1 MALTENEV
9 IKEAIKLPY
18 KSDRIV
24 INRANI
30 AFFMKMDRARPV
42 SPKHVNEIYRA
53 ISQGLPLLS
62 PIAVNKLDREHFTII
77 DGHHRIEAISRK
89 IEEDPTFQIMIEV
102 LVFEHLLREEETRVF
117 NILNN
122 VLPQSTSSMLWV
134 NRDDYPAINLMLKNF
149 PLHIM
154 ASSTSHGTNVKKN
167 SIGLTMVLIPYLS
180 LGKPF
185 RIIRREDILKEA
197 KKLDRRDYE
206 NLYAFMSGYITAFGM
221 PEDGNRFYRTRAFAL
236 LLRIYFANVN
246 FAGLGGTL
254 EEQEIILRF
263 QKLIDS
269 PSVRDVLN
277 SASSQGSIG
286 PALRIAEDVIISALN
301 KGRRTSKFVSPSV
314 VWDSKEEGS
323 Q

>member
-1 MALTENEV
+1 MIESEV
-9 IKEAIKLPY
+9 LKEAIKLPY

-53 ISQGLPLLS
+53 IIQGLPLLS

-89 IEEDPTFQIMIEV
+89 IEEDPAFQITVEV
-102 LVFEHLLREEETRVF
+102 LVFEHLLRTEETQVF

-134 NRDDYPAINLMLKNF
+134 NRDDYPVINMMLKDF

-154 ASSTSHGTNVKKN
+154 ASSTSHGANVKKN
-167 SIGLTMVLIPYLS
+167 SIGLTMILTPYLS

-185 RIIRREDILKEA
+185 RIMRREDILKEA
-197 KKLDRRDYE
+197 KKLDQRRDYN
-206 NLYAFMSGYITAFGM
+206 NLYAFMLGYIKAFGM

-246 FAGLGGTL
+246 WAHLGGTL